1 MSQSNYKYKVGELR
15 PSQILFSY
23 GVGSVVDLPNL
34 SAMVMGLEDWD
45 SNRAIEL
52 GEERLLAAVRRELGS
67 QVKKLLSPP
76 IPPEDSSNSSPFDE
90 NARIGIPVAPFPG
103 WMVCPRCRILAPLQ
117 SGFFEIKDNPY
128 RPDQTRYVHKNCSK
142 VQKPPAV
149 IPARFL
155 VACKHGHL
163 DDFPWRYFVH
173 RGNTDCNGPLR
184 LEEYG
189 VSGAATD
196 IVVKCDGCSTPPRRL
211 SDAFGDSGK
220 KHMPRCRGRHPHLR
234 SFDETCSEQMKSI
247 LLGASNSWFPITLS
261 ALSIPT
267 DEGILGQ
274 LVEQHWTALG
284 KATSPEKLEGILDAM
299 QAIGQLQEFS
309 KYPLD
314 DIWAIV
320 EQKQTGLLGAQAD
333 TVKDLKT
340 PEWEVFSAANPAQNT
355 KEFQLRPVAP
365 PTGYEHWFSQ
375 VVLVERLREV
385 RALIGFTR
393 IQSPGDFVDAGEI
406 PDEYQVR
413 LSRNAPKWVSTTEVK
428 GEGIFLQFKEAAV
441 RQWEQQPGVREHER
455 QSWEAHKQ
463 WCRIRSL
470 DPDQVR
476 FPGIRHMLLH
486 SFSHVLMRQLAIECG
501 YNAASLRE
509 RLYSK
514 RPDEENGPMA
524 GLLIYTA
531 APDSEGTLGGLV
543 NLGEPIT
550 LGHHITQ
557 ALEQVRLCASDPLCA
572 EHTPFQGTASLHWA
586 ACHACLFS
594 PETSCER
601 GNKYLDR
608 SLLIPTV
615 QKSDLAF
622 FQAVGVTQ

>member
-1 MSQSNYKYKVGELR
+1 MNQSNYKYKVGELR

-23 GVGSVVDLPNL
+23 GVGAVVDLPNL
-34 SAMVMGLEDWD
+34 SAIVMGLEDWD
-45 SNRAIEL
+45 DSRAIEL
-52 GEERLLAAVRRELGS
+52 GEERLLAAVRRQLGS
-67 QVKKLLSPP
+67 QVKKLVSPP
-76 IPPEDSSNSSPFDE
+76 MPPEDTSNSSPFDE

-103 WMVCPRCRILAPLQ
+103 WMVCPRCRLLAPLQ
-117 SGFFEIKDNPY
+117 SGFFELKDNPY
-128 RPDQTRYVHKNCSK
+128 RPDQTRYLHKNCSK
-142 VQKPPAV
+142 AQKAPAV

-173 RGNTDCNGPLR
+173 RGNSNCNGPLR

-196 IVVKCDGCSTPPRRL
+196 IVVRCDGCDTPSRRL
-211 SDAFGDSGK
+211 SDAFGELGK
-220 KHMPRCRGRHPHLR
+220 KNMPCCRGRHPHLR
-234 SFDETCSEQMKSI
+234 NFDDTCDQQMKSI

-267 DEGILGQ
+267 ESGKLEQ
-274 LVEQHWTALG
+274 LVQQYWTSLSKASSPQTLEAVLQAL
-284 KATSPEKLEGILDAM
+284 
-299 QAIGQLQEFS
+299 QAIGQLQELS
-309 KYPLD
+309 KYPLN

-320 EQKQTGLLGAQAD
+320 ERKTTGVVGANAD
-333 TVKDLKT
+333 VAKDLKT
-340 PEWEVFSAANPAQNT
+340 PEWQIFSTANPAQNT
-355 KEFQLRPVAP
+355 KEFQLRLVAP
-365 PTGYEHWFSQ
+365 PTGYERWFSR

-406 PDEYQVR
+406 PEDYRVD
-413 LSRNAPKWVSTTEVK
+413 LSRNAPRWVPTTEVK
-428 GEGIFLQFKEAAV
+428 GEGIFLQVKESMIRVWEQLPQV
-441 RQWEQQPGVREHER
+441 RQHEKK
-455 QSWEAHKQ
+455 SLEAHKH

-470 DPDQVR
+470 DPEKVM
-476 FPGIRHMLLH
+476 FPGSRYTLLH
-486 SFSHVLMRQLAIECG
+486 SFSHALMRQLAIECG

-509 RLYSK
+509 RIYSK
-514 RPDEENGPMA
+514 PSDKDNSPQA

-543 NLGEPIT
+543 NLGEPTT
-550 LGHHITQ
+550 LGYHISQ
-557 ALEQVRLCASDPLCA
+557 ALEQMRLCTSDPLCA
-572 EHTPFQGTASLHWA
+572 EHTPSLGTASLHWA

-615 QKSDLAF
+615 QTADLAF
-622 FQAVGVTQ
+622 FKESE